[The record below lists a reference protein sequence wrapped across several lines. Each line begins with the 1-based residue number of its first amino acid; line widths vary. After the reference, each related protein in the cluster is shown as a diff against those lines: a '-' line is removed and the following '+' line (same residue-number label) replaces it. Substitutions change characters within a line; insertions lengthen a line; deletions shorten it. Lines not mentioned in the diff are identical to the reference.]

1 MIHTVNTH
9 ISPIPY
15 AEFFK
20 IVYATSSPDM
30 YLELRYVLEK
40 DFSEGRIY
48 RLWEKKKNMTK
59 WVCKIEE
66 LERQIP
72 HNIHFAIAPRI
83 HKSGK
88 KTAVGEIPALWLD
101 VDNVSLEEAV
111 ETYAT
116 SLSRLGIL
124 PNLWVSSGYG
134 TYLFWL
140 FTKPS
145 QEFNQCEEANRT
157 LAWLIDGGDTQSAEY
172 AHSLRAPGSYNCKTS
187 IPKPVQSYVCHTT
200 RYDSSSLLK
209 KLSVFKS
216 EIESEVQKT
225 QIYIPSTQKT
235 LPVLRRRKYTPLSLP
250 SMKQLMAVP
259 CPLIHQA
266 LYAPSDLS
274 YTGWLSIGGACRTVY
289 APSDGARL
297 FHAISKL
304 DTIRYKEQETER
316 IWRYI
321 EQKGM
326 LPWGCHKVME
336 GEQCPHK
343 NICHGLLSVLRKVHT
358 LK

>member
-1 MIHTVNTH
+1 MDTRVSA
-9 ISPIPY
+9 ISY

-20 IVYATSSPDM
+20 ILYAVSSSDM

-40 DFSEGRIY
+40 DFSGGRIY
-48 RLWEKKKNMTK
+48 RLWEKTMDMEK
-59 WVCKIEE
+59 WLRKIEE

-72 HNIHFAIAPRI
+72 HNIHFAIAPRAQ
-83 HKSGK
+83 KSGG

-101 VDNVSLEEAV
+101 VDNVSLKDAI

-140 FTKPS
+140 FTKTS
-145 QEFNQCEEANRT
+145 REFNQCEEANRT
-157 LAWLIDGGDTQSAEY
+157 LAWLIEGGDTQSAEY

-187 IPKPVQSYVCHTT
+187 IPKPVRPYVCHTT

-209 KLSVFKS
+209 KISLFKS
-216 EIESEVQKT
+216 EIESEISKT
-225 QIYIPSTQKT
+225 RICTPTIRKT
-235 LPVLRRRKYTPLSLP
+235 PNALRQRKYAPLPTPTL
-250 SMKQLMAVP
+250 KHLMAVP

-266 LYAPSDLS
+266 VYAPADLS
-274 YTGWLSIGGACRTVY
+274 YTGWLSIGGACRTLY
-289 APSDGARL
+289 TEADGARL
-297 FHAISKL
+297 FHALSKL
-304 DTIRYKEQETER
+304 DTTRYKEHETER
-316 IWRYI
+316 VWRYI
-321 EQKGM
+321 EKKEM

-343 NICHGLLSVLRKVHT
+343 NICTGLLSVLGKIRHLV
-358 LK
+358 